1 VIVKFDGRQ
10 FAKDMKNMM
19 NYSSGFLEG
28 IQLGKQQLLH
38 SIGVQTVEVL
48 KSYIDSNAR
57 INPSILHHVYEWNQ
71 TGSPDSR
78 LYDID
83 YTISGMGLSFRSS
96 FKQSD
101 SIQDGSRV
109 PFYDKAKIME
119 NGIPVTIAPKEAQA
133 LRFEANGDEVFTRS
147 PVRVNNPGGNTQGK
161 YEKTFDSFFSK
172 YFTQAF
178 LRTSGIG
185 AYLENPVVYKKNL
198 AAGKKTGRSKGV
210 STGYR
215 WVANAG
221 VAKIG
226 Q

>member
-1 VIVKFDGRQ
+1 MRVKFDGRQ

-19 NYSSGFLEG
+19 DYSSGFLEG
-28 IQLGKQQLLH
+28 VQLGKQQLLH
-38 SIGVQTVEVL
+38 SIGVQTIEVL
-48 KSYIDSNAR
+48 KNYIDSNAR
-57 INPSILHHVYEWNQ
+57 TNPSILHHVYEWNQ

-83 YTISGMGLSFRSS
+83 YTISGLGLSFRSS
-96 FKQSD
+96 FRQSN
-101 SIQDGSRV
+101 SIQDGSNT
-109 PFYDKAKIME
+109 PFYNKAKIME
-119 NGIPVTIAPKEAQA
+119 NGIPVVIAPRQAQA
-133 LRFEANGDEVFTRS
+133 LRFELNGEEVFSKS
-147 PVRVNNPGGNTQGK
+147 PVRVNNPGGNTEGK
-161 YEKTFDSFFSK
+161 YEQTFDNFFNK

-178 LRTSGIG
+178 LRSSGIG

-198 AAGKKTGRSKGV
+198 SIGKRAGISKGV

-226 Q
+226 

>member
-1 VIVKFDGRQ
+1 MRVRFDGRQ
-10 FAKDMKNMM
+10 FAKDMKNIM
-19 NYSSGFLEG
+19 NYSSGFLDG

-38 SIGVQTVEVL
+38 SIGVQTVELL

-57 INPSILHHVYEWNQ
+57 SNPSILHHVYEWNQ
-71 TGSPDSR
+71 IGSPDSR

-96 FKQSD
+96 FRQSS

-119 NGIPVTIAPKEAQA
+119 NGIPVTIVPKQAQA
-133 LRFEANGDEVFTRS
+133 LRFEANGEEVFTKS
-147 PVRVNNPGGNTQGK
+147 PVRVSNPGGNTRGK
-161 YEKTFDSFFSK
+161 YEQTFDNFFNK

-198 AAGKKTGRSKGV
+198 AAGKTSGRSKGV

-226 Q
+226 